1 MHKFFFSE
9 TFSKLCPIVSS
20 IVTFNYDFAR
30 FLCDLY
36 SPVVPDDSSCKN
48 TLSFVSHIKN
58 ANLFGKFLVSY
69 DVTSLFTNISLQE
82 TIE

>member
-9 TFSKLCPIVSS
+9 TFSKLRPIVSS

-36 SPVVPDDSSCKN
+36 SPVVPDDSSCKD
-48 TLSFVSHIKN
+48 TLFVSHIKN

-69 DVTSLFTNISLQE
+69 NITSPFTNISLQE